1 MEAESY
7 RIGRIYVVTRAWDR
21 VVYMQRDCSSESG
34 IDDQG
39 CENGVICSILV
50 GRREVYA
57 TKIVF
62 NDV

>member
-7 RIGRIYVVTRAWDR
+7 RIDRIYLVTRAWDR

-39 CENGVICSILV
+39 CENGVVCSILV
-50 GRREVYA
+50 ERRGVYLR
-57 TKIVF
+57 KSVF